1 MTTVNAI
8 ETRPVRPLFFSYL
21 YPAMVGMLLMSVNIL
36 VDGIFVSR
44 GVGATALAG
53 VNIAVPIFSVLLSI
67 SLWIGMGGA
76 TLFSISLGEGNKKRA
91 HQIFTLSF
99 VMMIGIV
106 TAIIAVLLFN
116 LRDIAYIFG
125 ADHTTYPYV
134 QQYLYIILLFG
145 LFYTIENLLSIFIR
159 NDGSPKLAMLGL
171 ITTSVLN
178 IIFNYI
184 FIFILD
190 YGVKG
195 CALATALSTIFGM
208 LVLFLHFFNKQCE
221 LKFVRHFFAVIDMK
235 KIVTIGFPSFIV
247 EASMAFIIILYN
259 VTFLRYLGSD
269 GVTAYA
275 MVNYIHAVLLTVFF
289 GIGMALQPLVS
300 YHHGAG
306 LKKRL
311 IALLKI
317 GVKTAIILG
326 LSTAIIA
333 MLFPSQLIGVF
344 GNKGSA
350 EVQSMAIQGFAYFA
364 IGYIFLGV
372 NMVFA
377 EFFQSIEK
385 IRLATTIMLLRSAV
399 LFIPV
404 LIVLP
409 KIFGAQAIWWTF
421 PVVEGLT
428 ALLIALFIWK
438 SKYGINF

>member
-1 MTTVNAI
+1 MTTINAI

-21 YPAMVGMLLMSVNIL
+21 YPAMIGMLLMSVNIL
-36 VDGIFVSR
+36 IDGIFVSR

-53 VNIAVPIFSVLLSI
+53 VNIAVPIFSILLSI

-76 TLFSISLGEGNKKRA
+76 TLFSISLGEGNQKRA
-91 HQIFTLSF
+91 HQVFTLSF
-99 VMMIGIV
+99 IMMIGIV
-106 TAIIAVLLFN
+106 TAIIAVLLLN
-116 LRDIAYIFG
+116 LKEVAYIFG

-134 QQYLYIILLFG
+134 QQYLHIILLFG

-159 NDGSPKLAMLGL
+159 NDGSPKLAMMGL

-184 FIFILD
+184 FIFVLN

-195 CALATALSTIFGM
+195 CALATALSTIVGM
-208 LVLFLHFFNKQCE
+208 FVLFLHFFNKQSE
-221 LKFVRHFFAVIDMK
+221 LKFVRNFFSLSDMK
-235 KIVTIGFPSFIV
+235 KIATIGFPSFIV

-259 VTFLRYLGSD
+259 ITFLHHLGSS

-275 MVNYIHAVLLTVFF
+275 MVNYIHAVLLMVFF
-289 GIGMALQPLVS
+289 GVGMALQPLVS
-300 YHHGAG
+300 YHHGAR
-306 LKKRL
+306 LTKRL
-311 IALLKI
+311 TALLKI

-326 LSTAIIA
+326 LLTAIIA
-333 MLFPSQLIGVF
+333 MLFPSQLMGMF
-344 GNKGSA
+344 GNKGTA
-350 EVQSMAIQGFAYFA
+350 EIQFMATQGFAQFA

-385 IRLATTIMLLRSAV
+385 IRLATTIMLLRSLI
-399 LFIPV
+399 LFVPI
-404 LIVLP
+404 LILLP
-409 KIFGAQAIWWTF
+409 QAFGAQAIWWTF

-428 ALLIALFIWK
+428 ALLITFFMATRRQTIFR
-438 SKYGINF
+438 

>member
-1 MTTVNAI
+1 MTTINAI

-21 YPAMVGMLLMSVNIL
+21 YPALIGMLLMSVNIL

-44 GVGATALAG
+44 GVGAAALAG

-76 TLFSISLGEGNKKRA
+76 TLFSISLGEGNKQRA
-91 HQIFTLSF
+91 HQVFTLSF
-99 VMMIGIV
+99 TMMIAIV
-106 TAIIAVLLFN
+106 TAIIALLLLN
-116 LRDIAYIFG
+116 LKEVAYIFG

-134 QQYLYIILLFG
+134 QQYLHIILVFG

-159 NDGSPKLAMLGL
+159 NDGSPKLAMVGL

-184 FIFILD
+184 FIFMLD

-195 CALATALSTIFGM
+195 CALATALSTIVGM
-208 LVLFLHFFNKQCE
+208 LVLFLHFFNKKSE
-221 LKFVRHFFAVIDMK
+221 LKFVRRFFHFGTMK
-235 KIVTIGFPSFIV
+235 KIMTIGFPSFIV
-247 EASMAFIIILYN
+247 EASMALIIILFN
-259 VTFLRYLGSD
+259 ITFLHYLGSN

-300 YHHGAG
+300 YHHGAR
-306 LKKRL
+306 LTKRL
-311 IALLKI
+311 AALLKI
-317 GVKTAIILG
+317 GVKTAIIFG
-326 LSTAIIA
+326 LLTAIIA
-333 MLFPSQLIGVF
+333 MLFPAQLMSVF
-344 GNKGSA
+344 GNNSTD
-350 EVQSMAIQGFAYFA
+350 QIQYMAIQGFAQFA
-364 IGYIFLGV
+364 IGYVFLGV

-385 IRLATTIMLLRSAV
+385 IRLATIIMLLRSFI

-404 LIVLP
+404 LLLLP
-409 KIFGAQAIWWTF
+409 QIFGAQAIWWTF
-421 PVVEGLT
+421 PVAEGLT
-428 ALLIALFIWK
+428 TLLIIIFIALRRQKVFL
-438 SKYGINF
+438 